1 MFDSLVQTAGGS
13 AALAHYA
20 KRVDAIRKKL
30 QEVIEAG
37 NDLEGVL
44 GPKAN
49 ESEKF
54 TFFM

>member
-1 MFDSLVQTAGGS
+1 MLAGRADAGGS